1 MGLASV
7 MYKGRKDERRE
18 KVEAEEMVAGG
29 TSLSLSGAGAET
41 KEIDM
46 MEKSEGAI
54 NCLPSYPLL
63 VLNLKGMIKSVK
75 VYTVDTT

>member
-18 KVEAEEMVAGG
+18 RVEAEEMVAGG

-46 MEKSEGAI
+46 MARGKNGEK
-54 NCLPSYPLL
+54 
-63 VLNLKGMIKSVK
+63 
-75 VYTVDTT
+75 